1 MTFAVRPYVTAGIAL
16 AGTSLIA
23 LPAAAEAPLGVRT
36 PPIQLTSGQNIAFI
50 IGGSGDPIP
59 GSDYVNTNN
68 ELYIQPLFPGYTPQ
82 ALYTPEGNYALY
94 TGVKSLTLD
103 ESEAQGVTIL
113 KNAIEQQV
121 AAGNHVAV
129 LGDSQSS
136 TISSMTMSELAAD
149 KVPSSAVSFV
159 LLADPNQPNGG
170 LFERLDGVSVPSLGI
185 TFNGATPDDLY
196 PSTIYMQAYDGF
208 SDIPRYPINFL
219 ADLNSVLGID
229 FVHPTYQ
236 GLTAEQLASAVQ
248 LGTSGDTSTTY
259 YGIPLSDETV
269 PYLPLL
275 RPFLAIPDLGKPIAD
290 FLQPILTPLVNLGY
304 GDPDYGW
311 STSPANVPT
320 EFGLFP
326 SWDMT
331 VKAFQES
338 LSGIQTGFQAA
349 MNDIESPASTAL
361 TAGAHAL
368 DSVATSGATPDFT
381 DIVNTLTSAFSTAYA
396 ALLPTADVLT
406 GVGVTVPSYDLQW
419 FIDGI
424 DHGDLL
430 SAIGQPLAND
440 IYLYTLSAGFEAF
453 SLISTFES
461 IASDLSGLS

>member
-1 MTFAVRPYVTAGIAL
+1 MTIAVRPYVTAGIAL

-196 PSTIYMQAYDGF
+196 PTTIYMQAYDGF

-219 ADLNSVLGID
+219 ADLNSVLGIE

-236 GLTAEQLASAVQ
+236 GLTAEQLESAVQ

-338 LSGIQTGFQAA
+338 LSGVQTGFQAA
-349 MNDIESPASTAL
+349 MNDIESPASL
-361 TAGAHAL
+361 TAGADAL
-368 DSVATSGATPDFT
+368 DSAATSGTTPDFT
-381 DIVNTLTSAFSTAYA
+381 DIVNALTSAFSTAYA

-406 GVGVTVPSYDLQW
+406 GVGVTVPTYDLQW
-419 FIDGI
+419 FMDGI

-430 SAIGQPLAND
+430 SAIVQPLAND
-440 IYLYTLSAGFEAF
+440 VYLYTLSAGFEAF
-453 SLISTFES
+453 ALISSFES